1 MEIIENLEEI
11 SKTWAWTTRV
21 PLTCGYDWSSGGIC
35 TGTHFWIWYLVW
47 FADQLYHSFPTL
59 TSLYNWLTIIY
70 QQFWQSQTSIQHRL
84 APNQT
89 AYELSNRDSH
99 SFLAFLMAVLTSIL
113 NKSVIIYYRTV
124 LQVNHLRLDHFI
136 TYFWLHWVK
145 KETGLSI
152 SRQAQYVIL
161 GLWLLIVSFWQMF
174 TIWFSGCLFYL
185 VIIILVT
192 WIFIFYS
199 GLHLSLCIFC

>member
-11 SKTWAWTTRV
+11 SKIWAWTTRV

-35 TGTHFWIWYLVW
+35 TGTHFWIWYLEW

-113 NKSVIIYYRTV
+113 NKSVTIYYRTV

-136 TYFWLHWVK
+136 TYFLLHWVK

-161 GLWLLIVSFWQMF
+161 GL
-174 TIWFSGCLFYL
+174 
-185 VIIILVT
+185 
-192 WIFIFYS
+192 
-199 GLHLSLCIFC
+199 